1 MFAVSRSFAHRLPPI
16 ASAPARA
23 QRSLPGAGRGQ
34 ELRSLAGGREASTVV
49 PGPAGRPP
57 DCVRTAAGAAQGFK
71 TARGGTSGPAEAWLG
86 AVRLSGAGESMS
98 AGSKAV
104 IMMTSRGAARHSGT
118 QRPAALRAKIGD
130 KLVIDEPGGARQ
142 ARIGEIT
149 A

>member
-1 MFAVSRSFAHRLPPI
+1 
-16 ASAPARA
+16 
-23 QRSLPGAGRGQ
+23 
-34 ELRSLAGGREASTVV
+34 
-49 PGPAGRPP
+49 
-57 DCVRTAAGAAQGFK
+57 
-71 TARGGTSGPAEAWLG
+71 
-86 AVRLSGAGESMS
+86 MS

-149 A
+149 ACPARTDRHRTGFTGWPATTSP